1 MSANEQSKQ
10 NLAARSG
17 RAGHLRE
24 AIEQDIVSGHYP
36 PGARLD
42 ETELAARHSVSR
54 TPIREALMQLSAM
67 GLVRSIPNKGCFVN
81 EVTMADLI
89 GMFEVMAELEGMC
102 ARLAA
107 RRMTDESLAVLESL
121 QADCMA
127 ACERQAAD
135 DYYYANELFHRHLYD
150 ASGNKYLAQVAG
162 QLHTRLKPFRRLQLR
177 VPNRLAHSASEHNS
191 VIEALRARD
200 PNRADELMR
209 QHIIVQGDSFSDF
222 LMAISSGPVGSEP
235 VGARLAAR

>member
-1 MSANEQSKQ
+1 MKEIPQNKQS
-10 NLAARSG
+10 LTSRSG
-17 RAGHLRE
+17 KAGNLRE
-24 AIEQDIVSGHYP
+24 AIEQDIVSGHYA

-42 ETELAARHSVSR
+42 EMELAARHSVSR
-54 TPIREALMQLSAM
+54 TPVREALMQLSAM

-81 EVTMADLI
+81 ELTMADLI

-107 RRMTDESLAVLESL
+107 RRMTDEALAELEAL
-121 QADCMA
+121 QADCQA
-127 ACERQAAD
+127 ACEQQAAD
-135 DYYYANELFHRHLYD
+135 DYYYANELFHRHLYE
-150 ASGNKYLAQVAG
+150 ASGNCYLAQIAG

-177 VPNRLAHSASEHNS
+177 VPNRLAHSAAEHNA

-200 PNRADELMR
+200 PGRADELMR

-222 LMAISSGPVGSEP
+222 LMAISSGPLGSEP
-235 VGARLAAR
+235 VGRRQAAH